1 MTSGGPRDDSADT
14 DSSVVVPE
22 SWDARLSER
31 RRVVGEVPD
40 FGGSK
45 VALASRPVWL
55 FPVAVI
61 GAIAAVAL
69 VLLLAWPDSEPVK
82 PPTTVVTA
90 TAATPKPT
98 PTAKPQPSQTAIGT
112 ATSRATASKA
122 SLPPPA
128 PENPTICF
136 AQLMPPDAF
145 GTISVDVGFCC
156 EETAAYGTTI
166 KLKSEVVRA
175 GGHGVSDGM
184 KEWSQLGWY
193 EMAAFAVMRT
203 HCCPDAPALVVGQR
217 KIEACRLEESLA
229 WLANAIDDGDDMQ
242 QAVLAYTNAVR
253 CITSKGYAESF
264 GQYDLPQGGELT
276 IFDRILQRIGKLR
289 KPAKE

>member
-1 MTSGGPRDDSADT
+1 MTSGGPTDDSPDT
-14 DSSVVVPE
+14 PSAAVRVPE

-31 RRVVGEVPD
+31 RRVAPQVPD
-40 FGGSK
+40 FR
-45 VALASRPVWL
+45 VAPSVRPVRPAWL
-55 FPVAVI
+55 WPAVGAGLVATVVAVVYL
-61 GAIAAVAL
+61 ALPDAPAAG
-69 VLLLAWPDSEPVK
+69 
-82 PPTTVVTA
+82 PPKMV
-90 TAATPKPT
+90 
-98 PTAKPQPSQTAIGT
+98 T
-112 ATSRATASKA
+112 ATSRPAPPPKPRPTTTATASATSSATASKA

-128 PENPTICF
+128 PENPTLCF
-136 AQLMPPDAF
+136 AQLMAPDAF
-145 GTISVDVGFCC
+145 GEISVDVSFCC

-203 HCCPDAPALVVGQR
+203 HCCPDAPALVVGHA
-217 KIEACRLEESLA
+217 KIAPCRLEESLA
-229 WLANAIDDGDDMQ
+229 WMANAIDDGDDMQ

-253 CITSKGYAESF
+253 CITSKGYSESF

-276 IFDRILQRIGKLR
+276 IIDRILQRIAKLR
-289 KPAKE
+289 KPAQP